1 LFPVKSEEKRT
12 EVEQKIQISFIW
24 IEENSYCSSKESVD
38 YIKDITETENITK
51 DWNRHEECESTS
63 MILHYHPNLSAQE
76 RRKDSNAEP
85 LKFSLKHAY
94 PTRLLS
100 AVA

>member
-24 IEENSYCSSKESVD
+24 IEENSYYSSKESVD

-51 DWNRHEECESTS
+51 D
-63 MILHYHPNLSAQE
+63 
-76 RRKDSNAEP
+76 
-85 LKFSLKHAY
+85 
-94 PTRLLS
+94 
-100 AVA
+100 